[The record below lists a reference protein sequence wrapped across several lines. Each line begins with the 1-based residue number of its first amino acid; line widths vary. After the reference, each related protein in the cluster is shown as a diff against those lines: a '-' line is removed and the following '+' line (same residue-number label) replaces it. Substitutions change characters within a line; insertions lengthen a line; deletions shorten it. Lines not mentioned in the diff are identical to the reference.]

1 MEIDPGHHF
10 GADLTNQT
18 QQVRET
24 ALEPSGEDPFP
35 ERFQN
40 KPRVPTP
47 APTSRDLTRPSPTP
61 PIRSQHLQAVS
72 DAKGGTD
79 AMAGP
84 MDVARLAALL
94 HETTAADASRIAAA
108 ERELS
113 AAADHAGYA
122 GALLQCIGAANA
134 PEAHAAAVAIPAA
147 AALHNFVRNRW
158 PNRLPSQQERE
169 STRMEE
175 VAHEWSDKQ
184 EIERR
189 VEWDEKERDEEK
201 HE

>member
-1 MEIDPGHHF
+1 MEIDPVHHF

-24 ALEPSGEDPFP
+24 GRRAIGRRSVPREIS
-35 ERFQN
+35 N

-47 APTSRDLTRPSPTP
+47 APTSQDLTRPSPTP
-61 PIRSQHLQAVS
+61 PIRLQHFQAAS

-113 AAADHAGYA
+113 AAA
-122 GALLQCIGAANA
+122 
-134 PEAHAAAVAIPAA
+134 
-147 AALHNFVRNRW
+147 
-158 PNRLPSQQERE
+158 
-169 STRMEE
+169 
-175 VAHEWSDKQ
+175 
-184 EIERR
+184 
-189 VEWDEKERDEEK
+189 
-201 HE
+201 